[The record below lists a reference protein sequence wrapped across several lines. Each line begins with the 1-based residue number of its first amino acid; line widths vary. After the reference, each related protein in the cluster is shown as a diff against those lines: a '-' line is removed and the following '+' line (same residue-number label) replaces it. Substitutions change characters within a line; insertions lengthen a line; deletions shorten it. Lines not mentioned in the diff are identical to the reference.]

1 MLKYFTGKWTLGAR
15 QHKRQERVHSV
26 KYVIRISQGNKMESR
41 AHVASMARR
50 NCYWKAGKPAL
61 SWHGFSSDYPLLIV
75 SSKLASVLVWA
86 PYSWEG
92 AMISSPLTHIPDW
105 QFPRGTA
112 GVNLDLPWWRRVSSL
127 AAAFTALYLR
137 LTDGDKGSLKAI
149 LRQHR
154 AEQYKWGFSKV
165 PFPWKPSVTNTL
177 LSSAQDAYSS
187 HINAGLVQKFA
198 QWMSVLKVHIS
209 KRS

>member
-1 MLKYFTGKWTLGAR
+1 MDF
-15 QHKRQERVHSV
+15 
-26 KYVIRISQGNKMESR
+26 
-41 AHVASMARR
+41 
-50 NCYWKAGKPAL
+50 
-61 SWHGFSSDYPLLIV
+61 PLTIHPLFIV
-75 SSKLASVLVWA
+75 SIKLASVLAWA

-112 GVNLDLPWWRRVSSL
+112 EVNLDLPWWRRVSSL

-154 AEQYKWGFSKV
+154 VEQRKWGFRKV
-165 PFPWKPSVTNTL
+165 WFTWKPSVTNTL
-177 LSSAQDAYSS
+177 LSSARDACSS

-198 QWMSVLKVHIS
+198 TWIPVLKVHIS